1 MWISILL
8 CAKGGKYWKKSA
20 TLYISMDAL
29 LVSVLLVSTIKNNP
43 LNTLAGMQLLS
54 LTFGFSTVLKSL
66 LVIGGVAYTI
76 SNGEATIPRLYDTA
90 TRISRLIMSR
100 SHMQLDMN
108 VLRSFVVSG
117 PIILKNV
124 VITTVQ
130 DSQALQQGWRYVCSQ
145 MLRAQHNRPRNYML
159 KRGSQLKKAVRDY
172 EKKCFAFFHTRE
184 CGALRADGEAIS

>member
-1 MWISILL
+1 
-8 CAKGGKYWKKSA
+8 
-20 TLYISMDAL
+20 MDAL

-54 LTFGFSTVLKSL
+54 LTFGFSTVLKSC
-66 LVIGGVAYTI
+66 LVIGGVAYTV

-90 TRISRLIMSR
+90 TRISRLVMSR

-108 VLRSFVVSG
+108 VLRSFVVSA

-130 DSQALQQGWRYVCSQ
+130 DSQALQQGWRYVCMNTDVALRTAQQTSQ
-145 MLRAQHNRPRNYML
+145 LYAET
-159 KRGSQLKKAVRDY
+159 GSQLNKAVRDY
-172 EKKCFAFFHTRE
+172 DRE